1 MLPWIPD
8 ASSCCEVGCVRE
20 LLSPLE
26 PALDSV
32 PRVADF
38 AKLWSLTSVK
48 CKIYAQYVVHQLS
61 VGQGKCCPSC
71 HSHGWVCL
79 LTFCFTA
86 PRCPGAACVSMET
99 AAAEVA
105 HGDGQSGA
113 LNRRLRTTVTTQRLE
128 RLLEGTR
135 AWKRHRPFPH
145 TAVTCMKRYLGCV
158 RLTQMTTEKSALYHF
173 HTGIFWL
180 REVIDLCIWLAV
192 CEATRLRPGLQ
203 RTKSVIVR
211 SPFGVK
217 HHVVVQYMAA
227 GLKCPLPPPPCGTPS
242 PCGTPLPEADPP
254 CSQTSPADSMTGRR
268 QGGQWR
274 IDEQGRIDNITDTA
288 RDFALQLPWAL
299 LLVSGKGS
307 PTLQKCFFV
316 K

>member
-192 CEATRLRPGLQ
+192 CLWSHTTSPWSAEDKVSHCAKSLWGEAPCGSAVHGSWTEM
-203 RTKSVIVR
+203 
-211 SPFGVK
+211 SP
-217 HHVVVQYMAA
+217 APSP
-227 GLKCPLPPPPCGTPS
+227 LWDPLP
-242 PCGTPLPEADPP
+242 LWDPP
-254 CSQTSPADSMTGRR
+254 AWGRPPLQPDFPCR
-268 QGGQWR
+268 QHDW
-274 IDEQGRIDNITDTA
+274 
-288 RDFALQLPWAL
+288 
-299 LLVSGKGS
+299 
-307 PTLQKCFFV
+307 
-316 K
+316 